1 MVKNDK
7 LVNGVAQLAN
17 VAICL
22 SALRRAVERPS
33 HLPGLVCFYGP
44 SGWGKTSAAAV
55 AANVHRAYYVEAKS
69 LWTRKALLVAVL
81 KEMGVTPATT
91 MAEMGDQVS
100 EQLALSGRPLIV
112 DEMDHVVAKG
122 AVEVIRDI
130 YEGSGAAILLIGEEG
145 LPHKLRE
152 WERFHGRVLDWVPAQ
167 PADIEDAR
175 ALRDLYCDR
184 VQVEDDLVEHLQAAA
199 GGSVRRIAV
208 NLERVQEEAAKMGLA
223 AIGLEEWGDRPLFTG
238 EPPRRRVA

>member
-7 LVNGVAQLAN
+7 PVNGVAQLAN

-44 SGWGKTSAAAV
+44 SGWGKTSAATVAV
-55 AANVHRAYYVEAKS
+55 NVHRAYHVQVMSMWNRFS
-69 LWTRKALLVAVL
+69 LLKAVL
-81 KEMGVTPATT
+81 KEMGIVPGKNGT
-91 MAEMGDQVS
+91 EMLDQVA

-112 DEMDHVVAKG
+112 DEMDYLVKKR
-122 AVEVIRDI
+122 AVEVIKDI
-130 YEGSGAAILLIGEEG
+130 YEASGAAILLIGEEG

-152 WERFHGRVLDWVPAQ
+152 WEHFHGRVLDWVPAQ

-175 ALRDLYCDR
+175 ALRDLFCDR
-184 VQVEDDLVEHLQAAA
+184 VQVEDDLLEHIQASAA
-199 GGSVRRIAV
+199 GSVRRITV
-208 NLERVQEEAAKMGLA
+208 NLERVQEEASKMGLS
-223 AIGLEEWGDRPLFTG
+223 AIGLEEWGDRALFTG
-238 EPPRRRVA
+238 EPPLRRVA

>member
-44 SGWGKTSAAAV
+44 SGWGKTSAATV
-55 AANVHRAYYVEAKS
+55 AMNVHRAYHVQIKS
-69 LWTRKALLVAVL
+69 LWNRNSLLNAVL
-81 KEMGVTPATT
+81 KEMGIVPGKNMTQ
-91 MAEMGDQVS
+91 MLDQVA

-112 DEMDHVVAKG
+112 DEMDYLVTKR
-122 AVEVIRDI
+122 AVEVIKDI
-130 YEGSGAAILLIGEEG
+130 YEASGAAILLIGEEG

-152 WERFHGRVLDWVPAQ
+152 WEHFHGRVLDWVPAQ

-184 VQVEDDLVEHLQAAA
+184 AQIGEDLVEYIHAAS
-199 GGSVRRIAV
+199 GGSVRRITV

-238 EPPRRRVA
+238 EPPKRRVA